1 MTNKYLKLAQHTFT
15 VYKTLSPSSA
25 HLILNSQEVTKWLLL
40 IPMDY
45 IYRLGK
51 L

>member
-25 HLILNSQEVTKWLLL
+25 HLILSQEVTKGLLL